1 MLLCEIFSTGGE
13 MKDRLRQAAL
23 DIITPFIGQ
32 DLPFITIPQ
41 VIDALR
47 SRDLGIMV
55 DRGLLLDV
63 LNPEEVKAVDKIQ
76 GDHIILAKPDGED
89 DAMADDQADQQKN
102 DDHVS
107 DMAQQA
113 AKSAMQAPPPTPPAR

>member
-1 MLLCEIFSTGGE
+1 

-23 DIITPFIGQ
+23 DIITPFVGQ
-32 DLPFITIPQ
+32 DLPFVTVQQ
-41 VIDALR
+41 VIDGLR
-47 SRDLGIMV
+47 RRDMGIMI

-76 GDHIILAKPDGED
+76 GDHIILAKPENEDTPGE
-89 DAMADDQADQQKN
+89 DDQADQQKS

-113 AKSAMQAPPPTPPAR
+113 AKTAIKQ

>member
-32 DLPFITIPQ
+32 DLPFITIQQ

-47 SRDLGIMV
+47 RRDLGIMV

-63 LNPEEVKAVDKIQ
+63 LNPAEVKAVEKIQ

-89 DAMADDQADQQKN
+89 DQVENDQADQQKN

-113 AKSAMQAPPPTPPAR
+113 AQTAIKQ